1 MAPQVFRGCVMLYW
15 QGKVFCN
22 PTATTVK
29 SQNATNH
36 IVLGNNI
43 ILWSTAFM
51 RQICFLLPG
60 EWWYRCAC
68 MRVWANKQAF
78 PIALRLS
85 YWTEYSSTQDV
96 WNPELSLANKSFF
109 QSIKRRSQK
118 TQNSRLGTLQIKS
131 KSIPVFQTFTV
142 LTRDLLCYC
151 NNWGRMVQNVQIL
164 EKLGVHRSDLGDNK
178 DALKINIGGF
188 SSTLAP
194 AWKIHTRA

>member
-1 MAPQVFRGCVMLYW
+1 MRKSFFCTASTLSVTVEMAPQVFRSCVMLYW

-85 YWTEYSSTQDV
+85 YWTEYS
-96 WNPELSLANKSFF
+96 
-109 QSIKRRSQK
+109 RSVK
-118 TQNSRLGTLQIKS
+118 SRLISPEWFFPGS
-131 KSIPVFQTFTV
+131 KSTKRHSHQTHVSSFGVSYKLNKKVFQFV
-142 LTRDLLCYC
+142 
-151 NNWGRMVQNVQIL
+151 
-164 EKLGVHRSDLGDNK
+164 
-178 DALKINIGGF
+178 
-188 SSTLAP
+188 
-194 AWKIHTRA
+194 